1 MSREKRMTL
10 VQAVFLSFLLS
21 WAAVGALATGLKLNV
36 ESIPALMLPCFAA
49 AMAGSL
55 LGILPGGGWALPGA
69 VLLTGLYLW
78 RSEEALGQILEM
90 LRKMSGYYHNAYGWP
105 IWAPERTGTGETDLA
120 LSVLGIWIGLVNGCS
135 ISRGKGGMLGFL
147 LASLPLMACVVVTDT
162 VPDSMYLY
170 LWLLSL
176 VLVLLSR
183 RLRRE
188 KQLWGNNMVLLA
200 AVPTALV
207 LALLFWA
214 VPREGYD
221 KHPAQLQEKIVDWV
235 ESIPEKWNETV
246 DEIAQKVDGAYQPD
260 AVNLQNIGPRPK
272 RVYPVMDVSAP
283 FNGTVYLRGQHYDI
297 HPGTGWQVSDS
308 QEPFKAPVLAETA
321 GRITITTR
329 SVRDVLYLPY
339 YPEESLNLFDG
350 RIENNQGIKH
360 DSYEMRRMPS
370 SWNYVLQSVS
380 DTFRQPFF
388 ARDKAANSE
397 EKNLYLPEDTY
408 LWAVE
413 TVDSILT
420 DEENA
425 TAVAK
430 TIADFVRSS
439 ASYDLNTS
447 RMDREYDDFAR
458 WFLEDSDTGY
468 CVHFATAT
476 VVLLRAAGV
485 EARYVE
491 GYMFTGRNGET
502 VTVTADQAHAWAEYY
517 EPILDAWIP
526 IEATPADLSSEETEP
541 VEVPETEPI
550 IQTLPQHGETTAPTE
565 EDPVPEGTRPG
576 QTGGNTPGKHQKQL
590 KIPFWLWLVLLPVPL
605 AEGQRLLRRKLRSRR
620 ICRDSRAK
628 ALALW
633 ARLEDFHKLLGTAAP
648 EECRTIARRAKYSPH
663 RITGEELSALEQALE
678 DAKRQI
684 SGKNWRVKLL
694 ARYVYGLI

>member
-1 MSREKRMTL
+1 MSREKRMML
-10 VQAVFLSFLLS
+10 AQAAFLSFLLS
-21 WAAVGALATGLKLNV
+21 WAAAGAMATGLKLNA
-36 ESIPALMLPCFAA
+36 ESLPALMLPCFAA
-49 AMAGSL
+49 AIVGSL

-78 RSEEALGQILEM
+78 RSEDALVHIQEM
-90 LRKMSGYYHNAYGWP
+90 LRKISGYYHNAYGWP
-105 IWAPERTGTGETDLA
+105 VLAPERTGSGEMDLA
-120 LSVLGIWIGLVNGCS
+120 LAVIGIWIALVNGCS
-135 ISRGKGGMLGFL
+135 ISRGKGGMLGLL
-147 LASLPLMACVVVTDT
+147 LAALPLMACVVVTDT
-162 VPDSMYLY
+162 VPDSIYLY
-170 LWLLSL
+170 LWLLSF

-188 KQLWGNNMVLLA
+188 KQLWGNNMVLLS
-200 AVPTALV
+200 ALPV
-207 LALLFWA
+207 ALALGLLFWA
-214 VPREGYD
+214 VPKEGYD
-221 KHPAQLQEKIVDWV
+221 KHPARLQEKIADWA

-246 DEIAQKVDGAYQPD
+246 DEIAQKVDGVYQPD

-283 FNGTVYLRGQHYDI
+283 FNGTVYLRGRHYDI
-297 HPGTGWQVSDS
+297 YTGTGWQVSDS
-308 QEPFKAPVLAETA
+308 QESFKAPVLAETA

-329 SVRDVLYLPY
+329 SARDVLYLPY

-350 RIENNQGIKH
+350 CVENTQGIKH
-360 DSYEMRRMPS
+360 DSYMMRRMPEV
-370 SWNYVLQSVS
+370 WNYVLQSLSSTV
-380 DTFRQPFF
+380 RQPLFS
-388 ARDKAANSE
+388 RNRAANSQ

-413 TVDSILT
+413 MVDDILT

-425 TAVAK
+425 TAAAK

-447 RMDREYDDFAR
+447 KMDREYGDFAQ

-541 VEVPETEPI
+541 VESPETEPV
-550 IQTLPQHGETTAPTE
+550 IQTLPQHSQPTVPTE
-565 EDPVPEGTRPG
+565 ESPMPEGTRPG
-576 QTGGNTPGKHQKQL
+576 QTGNNTSDKL
-590 KIPFWLWLVLLPVPL
+590 KLPFWLWLVLLPVPL
-605 AEGQRLLRRKLRSRR
+605 AEGQRLLRRRLRSLRV
-620 ICRDSRAK
+620 CRDSKAK

-633 ARLEDFHKLLGTAAP
+633 ARLEDIHKLLGTAAP
-648 EECRTIARRAKYSPH
+648 EECRRTAQRAKYSPH
-663 RITGEELSALEQALE
+663 RITGEELAALEQALE
-678 DAKRQI
+678 EAKQQI
-684 SGKNWRVKLL
+684 SGKKWPVKLL
-694 ARYVYGLI
+694 ARYLYALI